1 MSDYDDYDAGDDQIS
16 YHTDDG
22 MDMDAG
28 AEDGINLEDNFIEAE
43 HSDNPIQAYKDI
55 IELEISNSTS
65 HQWSFKS
72 YEKLC
77 QIYIRKTN
85 FEDFKSCVDKLF
97 ELYSKVDY
105 VDKQD
110 TFRNIIFT
118 LSEIKDDNFKE
129 KVLNEML
136 QILKDKNMER
146 EYLES
151 GRDYCKLLLKS
162 KKYEILKDL
171 IPELI
176 SYCNKLPEDE
186 IYKNIKLELLV
197 IEIDICKVKNDLSK
211 IKELYLEAKTLMK
224 DQIFYDK
231 RLSAVINEEGGKI
244 DLRQKE
250 YDKALQKFKV
260 AFYNYKDS
268 GEIQAETVL
277 KYAFLAS
284 LITRDKSIIVS
295 PEEAKIY
302 QNDKSL
308 ISMVKLYE
316 AYESL
321 DINLINSIWNNE
333 IKKNEKDPFIIEKL
347 NEILYNIRLNF
358 VINKLKAYNIC
369 KFDTIAN
376 ELGIKKKELIPMVM
390 KIAKNGYSNIK
401 VNLVDN
407 VVEMEIDKNDKNLGG
422 LIDNYNSWL
431 TIMSKQ

>member
-1 MSDYDDYDAGDDQIS
+1 MSDYDEDENIS
-16 YHTDDG
+16 YHSDDDAE
-22 MDMDAG
+22 MDQG
-28 AEDGINLEDNFIEAE
+28 DGLNLEDNFIEAE
-43 HSDNPIQAYKDI
+43 HAENPIEAYKLI
-55 IELEISNSTS
+55 IELEISNSST

-77 QIYIRKTN
+77 QIYIKNLN
-85 FEDFKSCVDKLF
+85 FNEFKSNVDKLF
-97 ELYSKVDY
+97 ELYSKVDD

-110 TFRNIIFT
+110 TIRNIIFT
-118 LSEIKDDNFKE
+118 LSEVKDDNFKE

-146 EYLES
+146 EYLDT
-151 GRDYCKLLLKS
+151 GRDYCKILLKT
-162 KKYEILKDL
+162 KKYDILKDL
-171 IPELI
+171 IPELLNVCEK
-176 SYCNKLPEDE
+176 SNDE

-197 IEIDICKVKNDLSK
+197 IKIDLCKISNDLST

-224 DQIFYDK
+224 EQIFDDK
-231 RLSAVINEEGGKI
+231 RLSAIINEEGGKI

-260 AFYNYKDS
+260 AFHNYKES
-268 GEIQAETVL
+268 GDNQAISVL

-295 PEEAKIY
+295 PEEAKIF
-302 QNDKSL
+302 QNDKNL
-308 ISMVKLYE
+308 NSMVKLYE
-316 AYESL
+316 AYESM

-358 VINKLKAYNIC
+358 VINKLKAYQFC
-369 KFDTIAN
+369 KFDTISN
-376 ELGIKKKELIPMVM
+376 ELGINQKELIPMIM
-390 KIAKNGYSNIK
+390 KIAKKNYANIK
-401 VNLVDN
+401 INLVDN
-407 VVEMEIDKNDKNLGG
+407 FIEMEKDKNEKSLGG

-431 TIMSKQ
+431 NLMNKQ

>member
-1 MSDYDDYDAGDDQIS
+1 MSDYDEDENIS
-16 YHTDDG
+16 YHTDDDAE
-22 MDMDAG
+22 MDQG
-28 AEDGINLEDNFIEAE
+28 DGLNLEDNFIEAE
-43 HSDNPIQAYKDI
+43 HAENPIEAYKLI
-55 IELEISNSTS
+55 IELEISNSST

-77 QIYIRKTN
+77 QIYIKNLN
-85 FEDFKSCVDKLF
+85 FNEFKSNVDKLF
-97 ELYSKVDY
+97 ELYSKVDD

-110 TFRNIIFT
+110 TIRNIIFT
-118 LSEIKDDNFKE
+118 LSEVKDDNFKE

-146 EYLES
+146 EYLDT
-151 GRDYCKLLLKS
+151 GRDYCKILLKT
-162 KKYEILKDL
+162 KKYDILKDL
-171 IPELI
+171 IPELLNVCEK
-176 SYCNKLPEDE
+176 SNDE

-197 IEIDICKVKNDLSK
+197 IKIDLCKISNDLST

-224 DQIFYDK
+224 EQIFDDK
-231 RLSAVINEEGGKI
+231 RLSAIINEEGGKI

-260 AFYNYKDS
+260 AFHNYKES
-268 GEIQAETVL
+268 GDNQAISVL

-295 PEEAKIY
+295 PEEAKIF
-302 QNDKSL
+302 QNDKNL
-308 ISMVKLYE
+308 NSMVKLYE

-358 VINKLKAYNIC
+358 VINKLKAYQFC

-376 ELGIKKKELIPMVM
+376 ELGINQKELIPMIM
-390 KIAKNGYSNIK
+390 KIAKNGYANVKI
-401 VNLVDN
+401 NLVN
-407 VVEMEIDKNDKNLGG
+407 NFIEMEKDKNEKSLGG

-431 TIMSKQ
+431 ALMNKQ

>member
-1 MSDYDDYDAGDDQIS
+1 MSDYDEDENIS
-16 YHTDDG
+16 YHSDDDAE
-22 MDMDAG
+22 MDQG
-28 AEDGINLEDNFIEAE
+28 DGLNLEDNFIEAE
-43 HSDNPIQAYKDI
+43 HAENPIEAYKLI
-55 IELEISNSTS
+55 IELEISNSST

-77 QIYIRKTN
+77 QIYIKNLN
-85 FEDFKSCVDKLF
+85 FNEFKSNVDKLF
-97 ELYSKVDY
+97 ELYSKVDD

-110 TFRNIIFT
+110 TIRNIIFT
-118 LSEIKDDNFKE
+118 LSEVKDDNFKE

-146 EYLES
+146 EYLDT
-151 GRDYCKLLLKS
+151 GRDYCKILLKT
-162 KKYEILKDL
+162 KKYDILKDL
-171 IPELI
+171 IPELLNVCEK
-176 SYCNKLPEDE
+176 SNDE

-197 IEIDICKVKNDLSK
+197 IKIDLCKISNDLST

-224 DQIFYDK
+224 EQIFDDK
-231 RLSAVINEEGGKI
+231 RLSAIINEEGGKI

-260 AFYNYKDS
+260 AFHNYKES
-268 GEIQAETVL
+268 GDNQAISVL

-295 PEEAKIY
+295 PEEAKIF
-302 QNDKSL
+302 QNDKNL
-308 ISMVKLYE
+308 NSMVKLYE

-358 VINKLKAYNIC
+358 VINKLKAYQFC

-376 ELGIKKKELIPMVM
+376 ELGINQKELIPMIM
-390 KIAKNGYSNIK
+390 KIAKNGYANVKI
-401 VNLVDN
+401 NLVN
-407 VVEMEIDKNDKNLGG
+407 NFIEMEKDKNEKSLGG

-431 TIMSKQ
+431 ALMNKQ

>member
-1 MSDYDDYDAGDDQIS
+1 MSDYDEDENIS
-16 YHTDDG
+16 YHSDDDAE
-22 MDMDAG
+22 MDQG
-28 AEDGINLEDNFIEAE
+28 DGLNLEDNFIEAE
-43 HSDNPIQAYKDI
+43 HAENPIEAYKLI
-55 IELEISNSTS
+55 IELEISNSST

-77 QIYIRKTN
+77 QIYIKNLN
-85 FEDFKSCVDKLF
+85 FNEFKSNVDKLF
-97 ELYSKVDY
+97 ELYSKVDD

-110 TFRNIIFT
+110 TIRNIIFT
-118 LSEIKDDNFKE
+118 LSEVKDDNFKE

-146 EYLES
+146 EYLDT
-151 GRDYCKLLLKS
+151 GRDYCKILLKT
-162 KKYEILKDL
+162 KKYDILKEL
-171 IPELI
+171 IPELLYVCEK
-176 SYCNKLPEDE
+176 SNDE

-197 IEIDICKVKNDLSK
+197 IKIDLCKISNDLST

-224 DQIFYDK
+224 EQIFDDK
-231 RLSAVINEEGGKI
+231 RLSAIINEEGGKI

-250 YDKALQKFKV
+250 FDKALQKFKV
-260 AFYNYKDS
+260 AFHNYKES
-268 GEIQAETVL
+268 GDNQAISVL

-295 PEEAKIY
+295 PEEAKIF
-302 QNDKSL
+302 QNDKNL
-308 ISMVKLYE
+308 NSMVKLYE

-358 VINKLKAYNIC
+358 VINKLKAYQFC

-376 ELGIKKKELIPMVM
+376 ELGINQKELIPMIM
-390 KIAKNGYSNIK
+390 KIAKNGYANVKI
-401 VNLVDN
+401 NLVN
-407 VVEMEIDKNDKNLGG
+407 NFIEMEKDKNEKSLGG

-431 TIMSKQ
+431 ALMNKQ